1 MNNFEES
8 IKRFRDNWQSKTEQ
22 ERRNSIAIYA
32 AVAIGLLLLVAQIC
46 GSAYAGIHPDGE
58 HGNLYYGFTSMLF
71 LTVVLY
77 LIFIVLIFMLTT
89 RITYANKVD
98 RVDERGVRVM
108 KNDDYGGSRYMNQTE
123 MRDVFEVGDIHD
135 IENEVYAQLTYEG
148 GGKDV
153 VAYKKR
159 AHGASGNRNVLTLA
173 SSGLGKSFTVVRNNI
188 LQAVRRGESVVAT
201 DPSGELYRTL
211 GKYLMENMNAD
222 VHLLNLSEPEY
233 SDFWNVLE
241 ETLDPETER
250 LDATRLDDFANIYM
264 KNSSDD
270 QKEDFWYGCAVNLIQ
285 AAIGFVAYKHESEIT
300 DNFAALYSAITGEY
314 DDEIV
319 NHMKNTACAFPWC
332 RERILEVARAKGL
345 NEDDIRKT
353 LHDIQYVAPK
363 TPFTIGEVY
372 TTLLKFNSF
381 ADEMGSIPEWHPAHD
396 AYLMYMT
403 NDTDTVR
410 KSALQGA
417 QMRFRL
423 FKNTQIREI
432 LSHPGIHIDDATKKL
447 SVYFVAISNKT
458 TTTKPIASLF
468 FSFLFK
474 DLMDSWDKA
483 VAKYGEDKNPRLGIT
498 VMLDEFYSVGVIGG
512 QPGTFGVV
520 MSNAR
525 KYNIR
530 IWPILQAYS
539 QLAALYGPEV
549 GNVIQGNC
557 STILFLGCNDLDTAK
572 FISEFAA
579 GDATILSESHSQA
592 QGGIAADGPSN
603 LSTTKRAFIT
613 VEEARRWKDRVLI
626 VKQGEYIAKAYP
638 FPWTEHPAHKLCEDI
653 SIYDKIMPLQ
663 ERLDEIDIS
672 MKNYGD
678 IDSYINQEIKSVSG
692 AKRSSTK
699 KSEKKPASAAPVMP
713 SDIKPE
719 TSKKPA
725 AESNRLP
732 VESRHSG
739 RVGDDE

>member
-1 MNNFEES
+1 MNNLAES
-8 IKRFRDNWQSKTEQ
+8 IQRFREQWRSKTDQ
-22 ERRNSIAIYA
+22 ERKTSVAVYIAL
-32 AVAIGLLLLVAQIC
+32 AIGLLLLVATIC
-46 GSAYAGIHPDGE
+46 GSAYAGLRPNAE
-58 HGNLYYGFTSMLF
+58 HSSIYYGFTNMIGM
-71 LTVVLY
+71 TIVLY
-77 LIFIVLIFMLTT
+77 LIFIVIIFMLMTK
-89 RITYANKVD
+89 ISYANKVD

-108 KNDDYGGSRYMNQTE
+108 KNDDYGGSRYMNEKE
-123 MRDVFEVGDIHD
+123 MRDVFDVGDIHD
-135 IENEVYAQLTYEG
+135 IDNEVYAQLTFEG

-153 VAYKKR
+153 VAYKKKK
-159 AHGASGNRNVLTLA
+159 HGASGNRNVLTLA
-173 SSGLGKSFTVVRNNI
+173 SSGLGKSFTIVRNNI

-211 GKYLMENMNAD
+211 GKYLMEDMGAD

-233 SDFWNVLE
+233 SDFWGMME
-241 ETLDPETER
+241 ETLDPDTER

-285 AAIGFVAYKHESEIT
+285 AAIGYVAYKRESEIVEK
-300 DNFAALYSAITGEY
+300 FASLYSAITGKY
-314 DDEIV
+314 DDAV
-319 NHMKNTACAFPWC
+319 VHHMRDSACAFPWC
-332 RERILEVARAKGL
+332 RERILEAARDKGL
-345 NEDDIRKT
+345 DEDQIKKT
-353 LHDIQYVAPK
+353 LYDIQYVAPK

-372 TTLLKFNSF
+372 KVLLKFNEYS
-381 ADEMGSIPEWHPAHD
+381 DDMEKIPEWHPAHY

-403 NDTDTVR
+403 NDTETVR

-423 FKNTQIREI
+423 FKNERICSM
-432 LSHPGIHIDDATKKL
+432 LSNPGIHIDDATKKL

-483 VAKYGEDKNPRLGIT
+483 VAKYGEDKNPRLGLT
-498 VMLDEFYSVGVIGG
+498 VMLDEFYSIGVIGG

-525 KYNIR
+525 KYEIR
-530 IWPILQAYS
+530 IWPILQSYS

-557 STILFLGCNDLDTAK
+557 STILFLGCNDPDTAK

-592 QGGIAADGPSN
+592 EGGLSADGPSN

-638 FPWTEHPAHKLCEDI
+638 FPWIEHPAHELCHDI
-653 SIYDKIMPLQ
+653 SIYDKIEPLQ
-663 ERLDEIDIS
+663 DRIANIE
-672 MKNYGD
+672 
-678 IDSYINQEIKSVSG
+678 
-692 AKRSSTK
+692 AKRSEYGDMEVYITNEIRKVSKNPKAVVTK
-699 KSEKKPASAAPVMP
+699 APEIEESVSAQAEAYAKQNMPDPRKNWKSNKVH
-713 SDIKPE
+713 SDHGG
-719 TSKKPA
+719 S
-725 AESNRLP
+725 
-732 VESRHSG
+732 
-739 RVGDDE
+739 VGDDE

>member
-8 IKRFRDNWQSKTEQ
+8 VQRFRDRWHAKSEA
-22 ERRNSIAIYA
+22 ERQKSILLYT
-32 AVAIGLLLLVAQIC
+32 VVGIGLLLLVAQIC
-46 GSAYAGIHPDGE
+46 GSAYGGIHADAG
-58 HGNLYYGFTSMLF
+58 HSAIYYGFTSMLL
-71 LTVVLY
+71 LT
-77 LIFIVLIFMLTT
+77 LIVYAVFILLIFMLTT
-89 RITYANKVD
+89 RLSYANTVD

-108 KNDDYGGSRYMNQTE
+108 KNDDYGGSRYMNRAE
-123 MRDVFEVGDIHD
+123 MEDVFQIGDIKD
-135 IENEVYAQLTYEG
+135 ITNEVYAQMTFEG

-173 SSGLGKSFTVVRNNI
+173 SSGLGKSFTIVRNNI

-211 GKYLMENMNAD
+211 GKYLMEDVGAD

-233 SDFWNVLE
+233 SDFWDVLE

-250 LDATRLDDFANIYM
+250 LDAIRLDDFANIYM

-285 AAIGFVAYKHESEIT
+285 AAIGFVAYKHESDIAEG
-300 DNFAALYSAITGEY
+300 FASLYSAITGEY
-314 DDEIV
+314 SDEIV
-319 NHMKNTACAFPWC
+319 DHMKNTACSFPWC
-332 RERILEVARAKGL
+332 RKRILEAARARGL
-345 NEDDIRKT
+345 DEEQIKKT
-353 LHDIQYVAPK
+353 MYDIQYVSPK

-372 TTLLKFNSF
+372 STLLKFPQYEEDL
-381 ADEMGSIPEWHPAHD
+381 AAIPEWHPAHD

-403 NDTDTVR
+403 NDTDSVK

-423 FKNTQIREI
+423 FKNTQIRDI
-432 LSHPGIHIDDATKKL
+432 LSNSGIHIDDATKKL

-483 VAKYGEDKNPRLGIT
+483 VAKYGEDGNPRLGIT

-557 STILFLGCNDLDTAK
+557 STILFLGCNDLDTAQ

-579 GDATILSESHSQA
+579 GDATILSESHSQESGVMA
-592 QGGIAADGPSN
+592 NDGPSN

-638 FPWTEHPAHKLCEDI
+638 FPWTEHPAHALCHDI
-653 SIYDKIMPLQ
+653 SIYDKIEPLQ
-663 ERLDEIDIS
+663 TRLDELEAER
-672 MKNYGD
+672 KQYGD
-678 IDSYINQEIKSVSG
+678 IDVYISNEIRAVSG
-692 AKRSSTK
+692 RAPVRD
-699 KSEKKPASAAPVMP
+699 EKKGADTSAHTEEKKIKTRSDYSNPPARKPKHSA
-713 SDIKPE
+713 I
-719 TSKKPA
+719 
-725 AESNRLP
+725 ESN
-732 VESRHSG
+732 HSG
-739 RVGDDE
+739 GVGDDD